1 MITIL
6 FKIVVGELL
15 ILLGVLHEFLFE
27 SNELIVRIFEK
38 AWLGILVIEML
49 EVELLLT
56 TIIFLFKLFEISFGG
71 SGGLLISLI
80 LFI

>member
-15 ILLGVLHEFLFE
+15 IVLGVLHEFLFE

-38 AWLGILVIEML
+38 VWLGILVIEML

-56 TIIFLFKLFEISFGG
+56 TIIFLFKLFAISFGG